1 MKKALK
7 MFSLTLIA
15 FIALGVTNVK
25 ADGTLNYILP
35 DGTTK
40 SIVIKDDDTRT
51 ILDLKKE
58 ISKVVNIDTDH
69 LLLKNENNTYENDEA
84 QIGEYL
90 YFSET
95 GILTYT
101 VVERKEIEENEITLK
116 AVKPTNEDE
125 KFVLL
130 ESFFPQEFPGYTMGN
145 CNESYDECELRLY
158 SNGKFYKNVKVNFA
172 YDENDKKLVDSII
185 KKLNGKTI
193 FDLKDLEFINYWV
206 YGGSPINY
214 SNEFKSAIDY
224 KNFYLDVRAG
234 TDDILTT
241 AAIGMAAFTY
251 NDTLYASFG
260 FFGFETKNILY
271 VSDNTKDE
279 NIMKTIQ
286 ERIDNYIGKGIV
298 EISKYDTTLQKYID
312 DTINY
317 YLQFV
322 NPNGSEEEK
331 QAYKDEINKL
341 KELSSDGILY
351 IAKIGK
357 TEKLFLV
364 KKDSNK
370 MYTPSY
376 KTSDIKTN
384 ITITSTDNTLPLDTL
399 IQVKELTS
407 GEEYDKIIKIL
418 NTTNNDMFDLKLF
431 SNSTNKYITKLND
444 GSFEVRIPIKDE
456 LKDKDLVVY
465 YVNNNSE
472 KEEYEVKVENGEAV
486 FNTNHFSIYTL
497 AERTSTIQKIE
508 NPQTGDNIITYILIG
523 SISMIA
529 LIGCTLYLK
538 KNHK

>member
-15 FIALGVTNVK
+15 FVALGVTNVK

-58 ISKVVNIDTDH
+58 ISKEANIDIEH
-69 LLLKNENNTYENDEA
+69 LLLRNESNYYENDEA
-84 QIGEYL
+84 QLAENL

-95 GILTYT
+95 GTLTYT
-101 VVERKEIEENEITLK
+101 VVERKEIEENEITMK
-116 AVKPTNEDE
+116 AVKPTTEEE
-125 KFVLL
+125 KIAF
-130 ESFFPQEFPGYTMGN
+130 QETFASQELPGYYLTN
-145 CNESYDECELRLY
+145 CNESYDECDVVYFTTGKLY
-158 SNGKFYKNVKVNFA
+158 KRVKINFT
-172 YDENDKKLVDSII
+172 YDENEKKIVDSLV
-185 KKLNGKTI
+185 KKLNGKTM
-193 FDLKDLEFINYWV
+193 FELKDLEFVNYWV

-214 SNEFKSAIDY
+214 SSEFKSAIDY

-234 TDDILTT
+234 SYDPLETT
-241 AAIGMAAFTY
+241 AFGIATFIY
-251 NDTLYASFG
+251 NGTLYASFG
-260 FFGFETKNILY
+260 EFGVDIKNVLY
-271 VSDNTKDE
+271 VPDNTKDE
-279 NIMKTIQ
+279 DIMKTIQ

-399 IQVKELTS
+399 INVKEITE
-407 GEEYDKIIKIL
+407 GEEYNKIIKIL

-456 LKDKDLVVY
+456 LKGKDLVVY
-465 YVNNNSE
+465 YVNDNGE
-472 KEEYEVKVENGEAV
+472 KEEHEVKVENGEAV

-497 AERTSTIQKIE
+497 AERTSTIQEIE

-529 LIGCTLYLK
+529 LLGCTLYLK

>member
-15 FIALGVTNVK
+15 FVALGVTNVK

-58 ISKVVNIDTDH
+58 ISKEANIDVDH
-69 LLLKNENNTYENDEA
+69 LLLKNESNYYENDEA
-84 QIGEYL
+84 QLAENL

-95 GILTYT
+95 GTLTYT
-101 VVERKEIEENEITLK
+101 VVERKEIEEDEITMK
-116 AVKPTNEDE
+116 AVKPTTEEE
-125 KFVLL
+125 KIAF
-130 ESFFPQEFPGYTMGN
+130 QETFASQELPGYYLTN
-145 CNESYDECELRLY
+145 CNEAYNECDIVYFTTGKLY
-158 SNGKFYKNVKVNFA
+158 KRVKINFT
-172 YDENDKKLVDSII
+172 YDENEKKIVDSIV
-185 KKLNGKTI
+185 KKLNGKTM
-193 FDLKDLEFINYWV
+193 FELKDLEFVNYWV

-214 SNEFKSAIDY
+214 SSEFKSAIDY

-234 TDDILTT
+234 SYDPLETT
-241 AAIGMAAFTY
+241 AFGIATFIY
-251 NDTLYASFG
+251 NGTLYASFG
-260 FFGFETKNILY
+260 EFGVDIKNVLY
-271 VSDNTKDE
+271 VPDNTKDE
-279 NIMKTIQ
+279 DIMKTIQ

-357 TEKLFLV
+357 AEKLFLV

-399 IQVKELTS
+399 INVKEITE
-407 GEEYDKIIKIL
+407 GEEYNKIIKIL

-444 GSFEVRIPIKDE
+444 GSFEVRIPIKNE
-456 LKDKDLVVY
+456 LKGKDLVVY
-465 YVNNNSE
+465 YVNDNGE
-472 KEEYEVKVENGEAV
+472 KEEHEVKVENGEAV

-497 AERTSTIQKIE
+497 AERTSTIQEIE

-529 LIGCTLYLK
+529 LLGCTLYLK

>member
-7 MFSLTLIA
+7 MFSLTLFA

-58 ISKVVNIDTDH
+58 ISKEANIDVEH
-69 LLLKNENNTYENDEA
+69 LLLRNESNYYENDEA
-84 QIGEYL
+84 QLAENL
-90 YFSET
+90 YFSEAGT
-95 GILTYT
+95 LTYT
-101 VVERKEIEENEITLK
+101 VVERKEIEEEKLTMK
-116 AVKPTNEDE
+116 AVKPTTEEE
-125 KFVLL
+125 KIAF
-130 ESFFPQEFPGYTMGN
+130 QETFAFQELPGYYLTN
-145 CNESYDECELRLY
+145 CNEAYNECDIVYFTTGKLY
-158 SNGKFYKNVKVNFA
+158 KRVKINFT
-172 YDENDKKLVDSII
+172 YDENEKKIVDSIV
-185 KKLNGKTI
+185 KKLNGKTM
-193 FDLKDLEFINYWV
+193 FELKDLEFVNYWV

-214 SNEFKSAIDY
+214 SSEFKSAIDY

-234 TDDILTT
+234 SCDPFETT
-241 AAIGMAAFTY
+241 AFGIATFIY
-251 NDTLYASFG
+251 NGTLYASFG
-260 FFGFETKNILY
+260 EFGVESKNVLY
-271 VSDNTKDE
+271 VPDDTKDE
-279 NIMKTIQ
+279 DIMKTIQ

-298 EISKYDTTLQKYID
+298 EISKYDTSLQKYID

-331 QAYKDEINKL
+331 QAYKDEVNKL
-341 KELSSDGILY
+341 KELSSDGIIY
-351 IAKIGK
+351 VAKIGNK
-357 TEKLFLV
+357 EKAFLV

-370 MYTPSY
+370 VYTPSY

-444 GSFEVRIPIKDE
+444 GSFEVRIPIKGE

-465 YVNNNSE
+465 YVNNNGE

-497 AERTSTIQKIE
+497 AERASTIQEIE

-529 LIGCTLYLK
+529 LLGCTLYLK

>member
-1 MKKALK
+1 MRKALK
-7 MFSLTLIA
+7 MFSLTLFA
-15 FIALGVTNVK
+15 FIVIGVTNVK

-35 DGTTK
+35 NGTTK

-51 ILDLKKE
+51 FLDLKKE
-58 ISKVVNIDTDH
+58 ISKEANIDIEH
-69 LLLKNENNTYENDEA
+69 LLLKNESNYYENDEA
-84 QIGEYL
+84 HLAEYL
-90 YFSET
+90 SET
-95 GILTYT
+95 VTLTYT
-101 VVERKEIEENEITLK
+101 VVERKEIQENEITMK
-116 AVKPTNEDE
+116 AVKPTTEEERFAFED
-125 KFVLL
+125 
-130 ESFFPQEFPGYTMGN
+130 SFASQELPGYYLTN
-145 CNESYDECELRLY
+145 CNESYDECDVIYSTTGKLY
-158 SNGKFYKNVKVNFA
+158 KKVKINFT
-172 YDENDKKLVDSII
+172 YDENEKKIVDSLV
-185 KKLNGKTI
+185 KKLNGKTM
-193 FDLKDLEFINYWV
+193 FELKDLEFVNYWV
-206 YGGSPINY
+206 YGGSAINY
-214 SNEFKSAIDY
+214 SSEFKSAIDY
-224 KNFYLDVRAG
+224 KNFYLDVRTG
-234 TDDILTT
+234 TAPLEINAYGIATF
-241 AAIGMAAFTY
+241 IY
-251 NDTLYASFG
+251 NGTLYASFG
-260 FFGFETKNILY
+260 KFGVDTKNVLY
-271 VSDNTKDE
+271 VPDNTKDE
-279 NIMKTIQ
+279 DIMKTIQ

-298 EISKYDTTLQKYID
+298 EISKYDTSLQKFID

-331 QAYKDEINKL
+331 QAHKDKINKL
-341 KELSSDGILY
+341 KELSSDGIIY

-357 TEKLFLV
+357 KEELFLV
-364 KKDSNK
+364 KKDSTK

-399 IQVKELTS
+399 INVKEITD
-407 GEEYDKIIKIL
+407 GEEYNKIIKIL

-465 YVNNNSE
+465 YVNDNGE

-497 AERTSTIQKIE
+497 TERTSSIQEIE
-508 NPQTGDNIITYILIG
+508 NPQTGDKIITYILIG

-529 LIGCTLYLK
+529 LLGCTLHLK